1 MNSDQILLEEFINNH
16 TTDAA
21 RLIEQLK
28 NEQISAFISK
38 LPIELAVK
46 LLKEMEDYS
55 ALRCIEILEI
65 DLSAKIIERL
75 PSVTTSSILRRMN
88 AESRQKIL
96 EKIEPRISASLT
108 EMLNHLDNTA
118 GALMN
123 AQISIIRDDQNVKE
137 ALDKIKKTKELLSSY
152 VYVTD
157 GDQKL
162 RGVVKIEELI
172 AAEPKELTANI
183 MDTEI
188 PRLFAE
194 VEIQKILNHPGWAD
208 YHTLPVTDR
217 SGVFLGALEQGMI
230 RKVDTDKK
238 RKMPRHAI
246 LASNALGELYRIG
259 LSGIIYSTAEREIDS
274 E

>member
-1 MNSDQILLEEFINNH
+1 MSSDQILLEEFITNH
-16 TTDAA
+16 TTDAV

-28 NEQISAFISK
+28 NEQISDFISK

-46 LLKEMEDYS
+46 LLKEMDEYS
-55 ALRCIEILEI
+55 ALSCIEDLEM
-65 DLSAKIIERL
+65 DLSAKIIEHL

-88 AESRQKIL
+88 AESRQRIL
-96 EKIEPRISASLT
+96 EKIDPRISASLAQ
-108 EMLNHLDNTA
+108 MLNHLDNTA

-123 AQISIIRDDQNVKE
+123 VQVTIVRDNQNVKE
-137 ALDKIKKTKELLSSY
+137 ALDKIKKSKELLSPY
-152 VYVTD
+152 VYVID

-162 RGVVKIEELI
+162 RGVVKLEELI
-172 AAEPKELTANI
+172 AAEPKELITNI

-188 PRLFAE
+188 PHLFAE
-194 VEIQKILNHPGWAD
+194 VDVQKILDHPGWVD
-208 YHTLPVTDR
+208 YNALPVTDR
-217 SGVFLGALEQGMI
+217 SGIFLGALDQGVI
-230 RKVDTDKK
+230 RNIETDKK

-259 LSGIIYSTAEREIDS
+259 LSGLIYSTAERETDS

>member
-1 MNSDQILLEEFINNH
+1 MDNDQILLEEFITNH

-28 NEQISAFISK
+28 SEQISALISK
-38 LPIELAVK
+38 LPIELSVI
-46 LLKEMEDYS
+46 LLKEMEEHS

-65 DLSAKIIERL
+65 ELSARIIERL

-88 AESRQKIL
+88 AASRQSIL
-96 EKIEPRISASLT
+96 EKIDPKISASLSQ
-108 EMLNHLDNTA
+108 MLNYPDNTA

-123 AQISIIRDDQNVKE
+123 PQVTLIPNHLSVKE
-137 ALDKIKKTKELLSSY
+137 ALDKVKKSKELLSPY
-152 VYVTD
+152 VYIID

-162 RGVVKIEELI
+162 MGVVTLENLIASESKELI
-172 AAEPKELTANI
+172 TVI

-194 VEIQKILNHPGWAD
+194 VEVRKILDHPGWIK
-208 YHTLPVTDR
+208 YHALPVTDR
-217 SGVFLGALEQGMI
+217 SGNFLGGLDQGVI
-230 RKVDTDKK
+230 RSVDTDKK

-259 LSGIIYSTAEREIDS
+259 LSGLIYSTAERNMDNE
-274 E
+274 